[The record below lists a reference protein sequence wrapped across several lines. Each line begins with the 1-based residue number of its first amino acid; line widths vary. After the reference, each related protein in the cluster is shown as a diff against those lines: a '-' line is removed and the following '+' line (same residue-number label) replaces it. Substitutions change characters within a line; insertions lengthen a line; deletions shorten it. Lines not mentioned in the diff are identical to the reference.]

1 VELFLFVLKIFFGVM
16 VLTMIMEMRMK
27 WGNTEIGALG
37 VMLLKWDHSQND
49 GQLLVYKMA
58 PFACPSVILMKKG
71 QFWESMLLLY

>member
-1 VELFLFVLKIFFGVM
+1 
-16 VLTMIMEMRMK
+16 MK